1 LNSSAY
7 GVGWKC
13 AGIPII
19 TAKRT
24 TRDMSNDAE
33 SPITVHIG
41 LPSATDLVHQPFDM
55 AARLAPFGTGSD
67 GTFTVK

>member
-1 LNSSAY
+1 
-7 GVGWKC
+7 
-13 AGIPII
+13 
-19 TAKRT
+19 
-24 TRDMSNDAE
+24 MSNDAE